1 MNYFQISEVSGE
13 PKYKQLIRSIE
24 KLILNGQYKRGDKLP
39 SINGIKMRFSLS
51 RDTVLLAYSNLKSR
65 GIIQSIPGKGYYVRT
80 ENVGTVQKILLL
92 FDEFNSFKED
102 LYNSFLNNLKEGV
115 EVDIYFHHFNETIFS
130 KLIFDNIGVYNTYII
145 MPANLKNV
153 SKVLDNLPKDSVYI
167 LDQTYNELEKYPS
180 IVQDFK
186 KDIFDG
192 LTEADKKLKAYK
204 KLVLLYAENKQPKK
218 MSDGFVEFCEKVD
231 FDFEIIKSFDN
242 RELEKGEVYLIPDDR
257 NLIRI
262 IKKIKEKKIVLGNDI
277 GIISYNDTLLK
288 EIVEGGITT
297 ISTDFKKMGATLATM
312 ILKNEKKNIHNPSRL
327 IFRNSL

>member
-102 LYNSFLNNLKEGV
+102 LYNSFLKNLKEGV

-192 LTEADKKLKAYK
+192 LTEADT
-204 KLVLLYAENKQPKK
+204 
-218 MSDGFVEFCEKVD
+218 KV
-231 FDFEIIKSFDN
+231 KSIQKIGAF
-242 RELEKGEVYLIPDDR
+242 
-257 NLIRI
+257 IRR
-262 IKKIKEKKIVLGNDI
+262 K
-277 GIISYNDTLLK
+277 
-288 EIVEGGITT
+288 
-297 ISTDFKKMGATLATM
+297 
-312 ILKNEKKNIHNPSRL
+312 
-327 IFRNSL
+327 

>member
-1 MNYFQISEVSGE
+1 MNYFQISEISGE

-24 KLILNGQYKRGDKLP
+24 KSILNGQYKRGDKLP
-39 SINGIKMRFSLS
+39 SINGIRMRFPLS

-65 GIIQSIPGKGYYVRT
+65 GIIQSIPGKGYYVKT
-80 ENVGTVQKILLL
+80 ENVGTVQKIFLL

-102 LYNSFLNNLKEGV
+102 LYNSFLKNLKDGV
-115 EVDIYFHHFNETIFS
+115 EVDIYFHHFNESIFS

-153 SKVLDNLPKDSVYI
+153 SQVLNNLPKDAVYI
-167 LDQTYNELEKYPS
+167 LDQTYKELEKYPS
-180 IVQDFK
+180 VVQHFK

-192 LTEADKKLKAYK
+192 LTEVVQRLKPYK
-204 KLVLLYAENKQPKK
+204 KMVLLYAENKQPK
-218 MSDGFVEFCEKVD
+218 MMNDGFIEFCKEQN
-231 FDFEIIKSFDN
+231 FNFEIINSLESK
-242 RELEKGEVYLIPDDR
+242 ELEKGDVYLIPDDR

-262 IKKIKEKKIVLGNDI
+262 IKKMKEKKFVLTKEI

-297 ISTDFKKMGATLATM
+297 ISTDFKKMGSTLAEM
-312 ILKNEKKNIHNPSRL
+312 VLKNEKKNIHNSSRL
-327 IFRNSL
+327 ILRNSL